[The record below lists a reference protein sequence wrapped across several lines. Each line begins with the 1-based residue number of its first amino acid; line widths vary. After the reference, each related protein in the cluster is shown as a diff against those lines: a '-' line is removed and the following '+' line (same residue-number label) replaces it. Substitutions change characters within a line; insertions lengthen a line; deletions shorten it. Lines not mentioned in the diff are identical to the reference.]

1 MPIIILGILI
11 YLGFTLYSKS
21 YFSLQPEGTR
31 YKSSVDKITSY
42 FKQTSPELVQFDEE
56 ELSLLSGNVAKMK
69 KNLFFVSTP
78 EEGILTSIYHEPFV
92 AFSRQW
98 HHPGKKLGVI
108 GIATHSD
115 TFLYIMKKDHTDVF
129 INDRPYGTFQPNG
142 DLVAM
147 KGKTTVG
154 SYSAEEKS
162 YLIKLE
168 NVPVAEIKMDI
179 TQQELPLRII
189 DVFDP
194 LDSNK
199 YKQVEI
205 LAFYLLGLSLH

>member
-1 MPIIILGILI
+1 
-11 YLGFTLYSKS
+11 
-21 YFSLQPEGTR
+21 
-31 YKSSVDKITSY
+31 
-42 FKQTSPELVQFDEE
+42 
-56 ELSLLSGNVAKMK
+56 
-69 KNLFFVSTP
+69 
-78 EEGILTSIYHEPFV
+78 
-92 AFSRQW
+92 
-98 HHPGKKLGVI
+98 
-108 GIATHSD
+108 
-115 TFLYIMKKDHTDVF
+115 MKKDHTDVF